1 MSTIATALANS
12 AECMCCAANSI
23 SIVKLKKINAICI
36 GCLSL
41 VAIGSATFSTY
52 LMYKIWKY
60 QKKLAYLEKKIESLK
75 FNITEDNTDEVAQE
89 QLSDILEEDESED
102 DDILK
107 TNDADDDT
115 NVEEPSSSLEEE
127 EDDGDD
133 DSSTTS
139 DYDTV
144 EKSKRNAK
152 SNILQIKNTNARL
165 SVSPQIESSDDIAF
179 ETPVGSPDQR
189 ALQFLNK
196 IEMKIES
203 ESNEES
209 NMQLDDNKCMDL
221 IKCESYEEVLKINQK
236 RKEMYETVS
245 LMSNQ
250 ELELYSSHF
259 KSRLKN
265 FYLNTKGS

>member
-12 AECMCCAANSI
+12 ADCMCCAAHSI

-52 LMYKIWKY
+52 FMYKIWKY

-75 FNITEDNTDEVAQE
+75 FNIAEDNTDEATQE
-89 QLSDILEEDESED
+89 QLSDILEEEESED

-107 TNDADDDT
+107 TNDTDDDT

-127 EDDGDD
+127 DND

-139 DYDTV
+139 DYVAV
-144 EKSKRNAK
+144 EKSKTNAK
-152 SNILQIKNTNARL
+152 SSMLPIKNTNARL

-196 IEMKIES
+196 IEMKKES

-209 NMQLDDNKCMDL
+209 NTQLDDNKCMDL

-236 RKEMYETVS
+236 RKELYEAVS
-245 LMSNQ
+245 LMFKQ
-250 ELELYSSHF
+250 ELELNSSQIM
-259 KSRLKN
+259 KES
-265 FYLNTKGS
+265 